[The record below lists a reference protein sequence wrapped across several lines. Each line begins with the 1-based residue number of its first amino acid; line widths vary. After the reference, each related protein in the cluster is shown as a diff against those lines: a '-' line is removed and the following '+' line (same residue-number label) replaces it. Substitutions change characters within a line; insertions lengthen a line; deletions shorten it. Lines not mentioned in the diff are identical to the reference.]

1 MSLIIFCGILFFKF
15 SCLFHEL
22 SVTGAFSTS
31 VLGWAWPYYS
41 NLQFD
46 AWNLIWCVFGGFFC
60 TCLSFQTE
68 TASDLMGVTIFQWLC
83 TEFTNNEEGP
93 LHNGWFQFQL
103 SLLQANYELSWS
115 VLFTR
120 MPTFSSCHD
129 PLVRPPPAPLISP
142 ISIYTESGTDRSFQ
156 QARAHSTGLC
166 PPPLCFIH
174 HLPLC
179 PYPLSH
185 YPPHPKPM
193 VPLRLSLLVHNTII
207 AITVYTS

>member
-1 MSLIIFCGILFFKF
+1 MDAKEFFFFLNFQNAKGCSCAQLCWYFRWLHAASHRSCCATLHQSQNHVLLVPVFSGSIDTAGSVTHNVLWGVFFFFFFKF

-46 AWNLIWCVFGGFFC
+46 AWNLIWCVFGVFC
-60 TCLSFQTE
+60 TCLSFQAE

-83 TEFTNNEEGP
+83 TEFTNNKEGP

-142 ISIYTESGTDRSFQ
+142 ISI
-156 QARAHSTGLC
+156 
-166 PPPLCFIH
+166 
-174 HLPLC
+174 
-179 PYPLSH
+179 
-185 YPPHPKPM
+185 
-193 VPLRLSLLVHNTII
+193 
-207 AITVYTS
+207 

>member
-1 MSLIIFCGILFFKF
+1 MLCNVTPKPKPCSFSSCFLRLSWYCWQCHSWCSVGFFFFFFKF

-46 AWNLIWCVFGGFFC
+46 AWNLIWCVFGVFC
-60 TCLSFQTE
+60 TCLSFQAE

-83 TEFTNNEEGP
+83 TEFTNNKEGP

-142 ISIYTESGTDRSFQ
+142 ISI
-156 QARAHSTGLC
+156 
-166 PPPLCFIH
+166 
-174 HLPLC
+174 
-179 PYPLSH
+179 
-185 YPPHPKPM
+185 
-193 VPLRLSLLVHNTII
+193 
-207 AITVYTS
+207 